1 MRVNTMTAEQRRAL
15 RAKAHHLHPVVAVG
29 THGLTPAVLREIDI
43 ALKAHELIKIRVF
56 SDVRSERDAL
66 LARICGELECAPV
79 QHLGKLLIIWRH
91 NPDLHREAGDN
102 SKPRHARV
110 VRRLPVKSPA
120 ARDEKSSRSRL
131 APPAGAPR
139 APSRRRRADNVS
151 TLDRRGGDQSR
162 RRRRAH

>member
-1 MRVNTMTAEQRRAL
+1 MTAEQRRAL

-29 THGLTPAVLREIDI
+29 THGLTPTVLHEIDI

-79 QHLGKLLIIWRH
+79 QHLGKLLIVWRH
-91 NPDLHREAGDN
+91 NPDLHRATGDDN
-102 SKPRHARV
+102 KPRCARGV
-110 VRRLPVKSPA
+110 SRLPVKSPE
-120 ARDEKSSRSRL
+120 ARDEKSTRSRI
-131 APPAGAPR
+131 APPAGTPR
-139 APSRRRRADNVS
+139 APSRRRRNGTDSAVEQRAS
-151 TLDRRGGDQSR
+151 DQAR